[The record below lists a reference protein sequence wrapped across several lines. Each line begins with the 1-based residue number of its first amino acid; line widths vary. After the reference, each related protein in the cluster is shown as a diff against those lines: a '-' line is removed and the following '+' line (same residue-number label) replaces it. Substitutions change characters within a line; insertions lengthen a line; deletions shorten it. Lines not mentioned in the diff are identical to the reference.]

1 MSDIQRLEIAVDA
14 AELVRRES
22 WDAYRKAHRDFFAAD
37 YALFTARLNLADA
50 LEDRAALAPPT
61 DTRKK
66 ARP

>member
-14 AELVRRES
+14 AEITRREA

-37 YALFTARLNLADA
+37 YALFTAQLNLADA
-50 LEDRAALAPPT
+50 LKDRAAIAPPT

-66 ARP
+66 AQR